1 MMVAPRFA
9 LVRMIVALAVAGGV
23 VSGASVVTGAGVA
36 AAAPTITD
44 VSAACGSPLSASEV
58 RRIVELSDTS
68 NASPGT
74 TTLQVLERQVGRLWQ
89 ITDIL
94 TAHRDR
100 RGLFALGLAAVERDA
115 VMPLQRQPS
124 TFRNPRW
131 APVISLRLL
140 NRFLDATHAEFSGGS
155 VPPHWQRY
163 FGLARTCGVSG
174 GRAAL
179 SGYNAHITVD
189 LAYATADARTTADDA
204 SDYFKLVD
212 AIAAH
217 GDSIV
222 RETNRAYHVD
232 LGPTFRFYFFGEG
245 LDRLVGA
252 GKATGPMLRAA
263 DVGYNVLTFGNG
275 LALQDRRTHDAAVGD
290 INALWNTGDA
300 ALAAFETWGVLR

>member
-1 MMVAPRFA
+1 MMSAPRFT
-9 LVRMIVALAVAGGV
+9 LVRMIAALAVAGG
-23 VSGASVVTGAGVA
+23 SVTGAGAAVA
-36 AAAPTITD
+36 TPTVGAD
-44 VSAACGSPLSASEV
+44 VSRACGSPLSASEV
-58 RRIVELSDTS
+58 QRIVELSDTAD
-68 NASPGT
+68 ASPGT
-74 TTLQVLERQVGRLWQ
+74 TALPVLERQVGRLWQ

-124 TFRNPRW
+124 TFRNQRW

-163 FGLARTCGVSG
+163 FGSARTCSVSG
-174 GRAAL
+174 ERAAL

-189 LAYATADARTTADDA
+189 LAYATADARTTVDDA
-204 SDYFKLVD
+204 SDYFRLVD

-222 RETNRAYHVD
+222 RETDRAYHVD

-275 LALQDRRTHDAAVGD
+275 LALQDRRTHDAAVVD
-290 INALWNTGDA
+290 IDALWNTGDA
-300 ALAAFETWGVLR
+300 ALAAFETWGALR

>member
-1 MMVAPRFA
+1 MSAPRFT
-9 LVRMIVALAVAGGV
+9 LVRMIVALAVAGGT
-23 VSGASVVTGAGVA
+23 VTGAGVA
-36 AAAPTITD
+36 AAAPTVGAD
-44 VSAACGSPLSASEV
+44 VSRACGSPLSASDV
-58 RRIVELSDTS
+58 RRIVELSDTAD
-68 NASPGT
+68 ASLGT
-74 TTLQVLERQVGRLWQ
+74 TALPVLERQVGRLWQ

-163 FGLARTCGVSG
+163 FGLARTCGISG
-174 GRAAL
+174 ERVAL

-204 SDYFKLVD
+204 SDYFRLVD

-252 GKATGPMLRAA
+252 GKATRPMLRAA

-275 LALQDRRTHDAAVGD
+275 LALQDRRTHDAAVVD
-290 INALWNTGDA
+290 IDALWNTGDA

>member
-1 MMVAPRFA
+1 MVSPRFV
-9 LVRMIVALAVAGGV
+9 LVTAV
-23 VSGASVVTGAGVA
+23 SVLVCLTVPGS
-36 AAAPTITD
+36 
-44 VSAACGSPLSASEV
+44 VSAAPPGRPDVTHACGDPLSAGDV
-58 RRIVELSDTS
+58 RRIVELSDTTDGHES
-68 NASPGT
+68 ALPT
-74 TTLQVLERQVGRLWQ
+74 LERQVGKLWQ

-115 VMPLQRQPS
+115 VMPMQRRPA

-140 NRFLDATHAEFSGGS
+140 DRFFAAVHAEFSGGP
-155 VPPHWQRY
+155 VPPQWARY
-163 FGLARTCGVSG
+163 FGLTRDCGASG
-174 GRAAL
+174 ERAAL
-179 SGYNAHITVD
+179 TGYNAHITVD
-189 LAYATADARTTADDA
+189 LAYATADARTIPGDA
-204 SDYFKLVD
+204 PDFFRLVD

-222 RETNRAYHVD
+222 RETNRIYHVD
-232 LGPTFRFYFFGEG
+232 LGPTFRFYFVGEG

-275 LALQDRRTHDAAVGD
+275 LALQDPRSRDTAAAD
-290 INALWNTGDA
+290 IAALWNTGDA
-300 ALAAFETWGVLR
+300 ALTAFESLGVLR

>member
-1 MMVAPRFA
+1 MMSAPRFT
-9 LVRMIVALAVAGGV
+9 LVRMIVALAVAGG
-23 VSGASVVTGAGVA
+23 AVTGTGAAVA
-36 AAAPTITD
+36 TPTVGAD
-44 VSAACGSPLSASEV
+44 VSRACGSPLSASEV
-58 RRIVELSDTS
+58 RRIVELSDTAD
-68 NASPGT
+68 ASPGT
-74 TTLQVLERQVGRLWQ
+74 TALPVLERQVGRLWQ

-124 TFRNPRW
+124 TFRNPPW

-140 NRFLDATHAEFSGGS
+140 NRFLDATHAEFSGGT

-163 FGLARTCGVSG
+163 FGLARTCGISG
-174 GRAAL
+174 ERVAL

-204 SDYFKLVD
+204 SDYFRLVD

-222 RETNRAYHVD
+222 RETDRAYHVD

-275 LALQDRRTHDAAVGD
+275 LALQDRRTHDAAVVD
-290 INALWNTGDA
+290 IDALWNTGDA
-300 ALAAFETWGVLR
+300 ALAAFETWGALR

>member
-1 MMVAPRFA
+1 MVSPRFV
-9 LVRMIVALAVAGGV
+9 LVTAV
-23 VSGASVVTGAGVA
+23 SVLVCLTVPGS
-36 AAAPTITD
+36 
-44 VSAACGSPLSASEV
+44 VSAAPPGRPDVTHACGDPLSAGDV
-58 RRIVELSDTS
+58 RRIVELSDTTDGHES
-68 NASPGT
+68 ALPT
-74 TTLQVLERQVGRLWQ
+74 LERQVGKLWQ

-115 VMPLQRQPS
+115 VMPMQRRPA

-140 NRFLDATHAEFSGGS
+140 DRFFAAVHAEFSGGP
-155 VPPHWQRY
+155 VPPQWARY
-163 FGLARTCGVSG
+163 FGLTLDCGASG
-174 GRAAL
+174 ERAAL
-179 SGYNAHITVD
+179 TGYNAHITVD
-189 LAYATADARTTADDA
+189 LAYATADARTIPDDA
-204 SDYFKLVD
+204 PDFFRLVD

-222 RETNRAYHVD
+222 RETNRIYHVD
-232 LGPTFRFYFFGEG
+232 LGPTFRFYFVGEG

-275 LALQDRRTHDAAVGD
+275 LALQDPRSRDTAAAD
-290 INALWNTGDA
+290 IAALWNTGDA
-300 ALAAFETWGVLR
+300 ALTAFESLGVLR

>member
-1 MMVAPRFA
+1 MF
-9 LVRMIVALAVAGGV
+9 VALAVAGG
-23 VSGASVVTGAGVA
+23 AVTGAGVV
-36 AAAPTITD
+36 AAAPTVGAD
-44 VSAACGSPLSASEV
+44 VSRACGSPLSASEV
-58 RRIVELSDTS
+58 RRIVELSDTAD
-68 NASPGT
+68 ASPGT
-74 TTLQVLERQVGRLWQ
+74 TALPVLERQVGRLWQ

-124 TFRNPRW
+124 TLRNPRW

-140 NRFLDATHAEFSGGS
+140 NRFLDATHAEFSGGT

-174 GRAAL
+174 ERVAL

-189 LAYATADARTTADDA
+189 LAYATADARTTADGA
-204 SDYFKLVD
+204 SDYFRLVD

-275 LALQDRRTHDAAVGD
+275 LALQDRRTHDAAVVD
-290 INALWNTGDA
+290 IDALWNTGDA
-300 ALAAFETWGVLR
+300 ALAAFETWGALR

>member
-1 MMVAPRFA
+1 MVAPRFA
-9 LVRMIVALAVAGGV
+9 LVRMLVALAVAGG
-23 VSGASVVTGAGVA
+23 GMTGAGVA
-36 AAAPTITD
+36 AAAPTVAD
-44 VSAACGSPLSASEV
+44 VSRACGSPLSANEV
-58 RRIVELSDTS
+58 RRIVELSDTAD
-68 NASPGT
+68 ASPGT
-74 TTLQVLERQVGRLWQ
+74 ALPVLERQVGRLWQ

-124 TFRNPRW
+124 TFHNPRW

-155 VPPHWQRY
+155 VPTHWQRY
-163 FGLARTCGVSG
+163 FELTGTCSVSG
-174 GRAAL
+174 ERAAL

-204 SDYFKLVD
+204 SDYFRLVD